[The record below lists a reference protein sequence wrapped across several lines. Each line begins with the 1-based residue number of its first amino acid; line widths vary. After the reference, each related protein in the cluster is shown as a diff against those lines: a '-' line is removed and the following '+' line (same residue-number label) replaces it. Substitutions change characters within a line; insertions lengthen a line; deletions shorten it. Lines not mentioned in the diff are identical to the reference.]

1 MAPSQKLVMY
11 REKKEHDKKPENK
24 QPRHSLETV
33 VVNSM
38 QRVLMTAIFF
48 AHLVRNKTSFPRF
61 LPLFRT
67 APVAIFVG

>member
-33 VVNSM
+33 VVNSI
-38 QRVLMTAIFF
+38 AKSANDSNFF
-48 AHLVRNKTSFPRF
+48 CPSCQK
-61 LPLFRT
+61 
-67 APVAIFVG
+67 